1 MLKIRNKTDQNCL
14 CILIFFYKWL
24 QEWNS
29 LDDVSDIGIQT
40 INAFTVN
47 ILEILWDSY
56 FQMLIIVRLINKTWF
71 FFCSTVMRKDR
82 CGKIWRKKYWVYN
95 HLYIYIYIYF
105 NLPIVYIIYIKDAS
119 PFKVTILKRL
129 FMMRKLNIFKV
140 KITIY
145 LKLQLLLYEIGIG

>member
-1 MLKIRNKTDQNCL
+1 MSLYIDFFLQMITRVEFFRWRVWYRHPNNK
-14 CILIFFYKWL
+14 CIHRKYP
-24 QEWNS
+24 WNS
-29 LDDVSDIGIQT
+29 VRFLFS
-40 INAFTVN
+40 NVN
-47 ILEILWDSY
+47 NCTFDQQNVI
-56 FQMLIIVRLINKTWF
+56 F